1 MELKTKYQY
10 TYFIHPY
17 LIDETKY
24 DTYILKL
31 LKDKKC
37 NLKFFEKEKDLD
49 IYNFF
54 LPNIRDYMFQTFELR
69 DEKLN
74 EFKKMKIEQK
84 KKCLLKNNV
93 IYFTYNLG
101 NDIQGKVNID
111 EGIFFKVESIEII
124 CFNTGICFFIMK
136 THIENTNEFS
146 DLLDFNYR
154 FKDINSEF
162 LSLKNYENIKIQ
174 TDTFKDIKDISE
186 LIMQITGIQS
196 NQNEKIINSQFYTY
210 SYVCIESNNW
220 NDKNDYKN
228 IENDCLKFANV
239 LPSKFNTDFN
249 KSNIENNLHIID
261 KFKYS
266 KLYISNTNSNIICSG
281 TDTYNYTKLPFEYEN
296 QYFYT
301 YILLL
306 YEKLFLTKLNLD
318 FKKYDKIIKMKD
330 KFIKFTKEIWNKEI
344 TMEDT
349 GIFYYKMLKDTL
361 QLKELYKEI
370 QNKYEIIYKDLNI
383 ERNNIYYKLIV
394 ILLIFSLILNTIN
407 IIALMF
413 II

>member
-136 THIENTNEFS
+136 TH
-146 DLLDFNYR
+146 
-154 FKDINSEF
+154 
-162 LSLKNYENIKIQ
+162 
-174 TDTFKDIKDISE
+174 
-186 LIMQITGIQS
+186 
-196 NQNEKIINSQFYTY
+196 
-210 SYVCIESNNW
+210 
-220 NDKNDYKN
+220 
-228 IENDCLKFANV
+228 
-239 LPSKFNTDFN
+239 
-249 KSNIENNLHIID
+249 IENNLHIID

>member
-1 MELKTKYQY
+1 M
-10 TYFIHPY
+10 
-17 LIDETKY
+17 
-24 DTYILKL
+24 
-31 LKDKKC
+31 
-37 NLKFFEKEKDLD
+37 
-49 IYNFF
+49 
-54 LPNIRDYMFQTFELR
+54 
-69 DEKLN
+69 
-74 EFKKMKIEQK
+74 
-84 KKCLLKNNV
+84 
-93 IYFTYNLG
+93 
-101 NDIQGKVNID
+101 
-111 EGIFFKVESIEII
+111 
-124 CFNTGICFFIMK
+124 
-136 THIENTNEFS
+136 
-146 DLLDFNYR
+146 
-154 FKDINSEF
+154 
-162 LSLKNYENIKIQ
+162 
-174 TDTFKDIKDISE
+174 
-186 LIMQITGIQS
+186 
-196 NQNEKIINSQFYTY
+196 
-210 SYVCIESNNW
+210 
-220 NDKNDYKN
+220 
-228 IENDCLKFANV
+228 
-239 LPSKFNTDFN
+239 PSKFNTDFN